1 MRSLIAISPKT
12 QWRSTEKKEI
22 YIKRKYRI
30 INFDLKM
37 SIFDEL
43 TTSFGKE
50 LHTRTEYGTNVR
62 KKFPLSTCQPQS
74 NDHFD

>member
-1 MRSLIAISPKT
+1 
-12 QWRSTEKKEI
+12 
-22 YIKRKYRI
+22 
-30 INFDLKM
+30 M

-62 KKFPLSTCQPQS
+62 ENCFGEHLSTTKQL
-74 NDHFD
+74 